1 MQVWLAEAT
10 AQQRTLLVSRHEPQ
24 RGVETSDVVLSF
36 SASAGRCTLSVLHA
50 SDLVWTHMQ
59 RLSSPS
65 VPLLGILGLLKMGT
79 DTYLACITHAERVGS
94 LHADQWIRRV
104 RGVTFFCIN
113 RAVRDEEFQ
122 YGIDPQEYGRST
134 TSSAPAENPCASI
147 RKYMNSGSFFFA
159 ERCAFDLTR
168 RFARIEL
175 HSDMDQQF
183 SSQFAWNT
191 YMMEPI
197 LQFRTRLDPSQ
208 RAELDSAALL
218 VLVIQGYVGM
228 ASFPLGPER
237 RDKGTLA
244 VISRLSARRAG
255 TRFNARGIDDQ
266 GYAANFA
273 ETETVLAFG
282 EDVMSFVQVRGS
294 VPLFWEQQGL
304 QALNARIQITRVGAA
319 TQLAFEQHMQRLLDE
334 YERVFALDLLGTRDA
349 ETMLS
354 QGYVQ
359 HIDAMLAHLPL
370 HGDEKPLRYYNFDFH
385 TITKVTGGL
394 DGTRAELDRLNNVQ
408 TQRQYNG
415 YTVAQYHPNYV
426 EHVMTQTGVFRV
438 NCFDCLDRT
447 NVVQGC
453 LSHAALR
460 DFFRTLAREKYDD
473 ANLALLRD
481 TPGLPEALWPL
492 HGRLWAENGD
502 TLSQISTG
510 TGSLNSDYTRSGSKK
525 FFAGLLSDAAKSASR
540 YVASLTQHVHE
551 QFPGPE
557 QAAGHRHA
565 ARHAQWAGAGR
576 AVRPGVHGRRRGARA
591 AQGRVCDAET
601 RPALCWHLQ
610 RVCTAAA
617 AARGVVTGGVRRRHR
632 GALVPGAGAAHRA
645 ADAYLVSC
653 RADAAVGADGA
664 RSAAHRHRIVRG
676 TAQRAAVCHGCA
688 AARARDDAA
697 ARAQRRGRVQK
708 DGDAR
713 HERQQ
718 GWHCRA
724 HGHL

>member
-36 SASAGRCTLSVLHA
+36 SASSGRCTLSVLRA
-50 SDLVWTHMQ
+50 SDMAWTHMQ

-79 DTYLACITHAERVGS
+79 DIYLACITHAERVGS
-94 LHADQWIRRV
+94 LHDDQWIRRV

-134 TSSAPAENPCASI
+134 TPSAPAENPCASI

-168 RFARIEL
+168 RIARIES
-175 HSDMDQQF
+175 HSDIDQQF
-183 SSQFAWNT
+183 SSQYAWNA

-228 ASFPLGPER
+228 ASFLLGPER

-304 QALNARIQITRVGAA
+304 QALNARIQITRTGAA
-319 TQLAFEQHMQRLLDE
+319 TQPAFEQHMQRLLAE

-354 QGYVQ
+354 QAYVQ
-359 HIDAMLAHLPL
+359 HIDAMLEHLPW
-370 HGDEKPLRYYNFDFH
+370 HHDEKPLRYYNFDFH
-385 TITKVTGGL
+385 TITKATGGL

-415 YTVAQYHPNYV
+415 YTLVQYHTNYI
-426 EHVMTQTGVFRV
+426 EQLMTQTGVFRV

-460 DFFRTLAREKYDD
+460 DFFRTLTREKYDD
-473 ANLALLRD
+473 TNLVLLRD

-510 TGSLNSDYTRSGSKK
+510 TGSLNSDYMRSGTKK
-525 FFAGLLSDAAKSASR
+525 FFSGLLSDAAKSASR
-540 YVASLTQHVHE
+540 YVALPH
-551 QFPGPE
+551 
-557 QAAGHRHA
+557 
-565 ARHAQWAGAGR
+565 
-576 AVRPGVHGRRRGARA
+576 
-591 AQGRVCDAET
+591 
-601 RPALCWHLQ
+601 PA
-610 RVCTAAA
+610 CT
-617 AARGVVTGGVRRRHR
+617 
-632 GALVPGAGAAHRA
+632 
-645 ADAYLVSC
+645 
-653 RADAAVGADGA
+653 
-664 RSAAHRHRIVRG
+664 
-676 TAQRAAVCHGCA
+676 
-688 AARARDDAA
+688 
-697 ARAQRRGRVQK
+697 
-708 DGDAR
+708 
-713 HERQQ
+713 
-718 GWHCRA
+718 
-724 HGHL
+724 